1 MSITAPQSDE
11 SVQDSHPSIYPKRLP
26 IEVIDS
32 IITEAAKSW
41 GNHLKVYSRVCWEW
55 NHICRPRLFS
65 SMRVRFWDA
74 RNLSFLQFTAP
85 HLFKYP
91 QRLYVDCGSD
101 YSSAPAPPW
110 HADALGQFT
119 NVSSLTL
126 NTRRAQILPDARV
139 PAIMRLLAKAP
150 VRQLTFSS
158 WGFLEG
164 GEDLLH
170 ALSACSSTLEEL
182 TFETCHVQRGSAYL
196 CRALTEPVNIGLPPV
211 VRLTALRALKL
222 RNGWHHHPQMHRLEM
237 PNLRSL
243 FCDYDEGDPFH
254 HIWATIPGSLS
265 ELTLHIPVEV
275 TPAVPTFSEH
285 VKPSVLTIKLAY
297 SMFVT
302 AELDEDTLD
311 EPRYPTYED
320 YRRLYRV
327 LRPLRDGA
335 LRRVSLALPLY
346 SHMDGRPEAYSAE
359 RTELEVAKLKDVFG
373 PLLEGRVS
381 IDVTITQQSIV
392 VDKVVL
398 KSRAICDGA
407 VATTKEARD
416 ASAYQGSHTYEF
428 NVLKTL
434 ANC

>member
-1 MSITAPQSDE
+1 
-11 SVQDSHPSIYPKRLP
+11 
-26 IEVIDS
+26 
-32 IITEAAKSW
+32 
-41 GNHLKVYSRVCWEW
+41 
-55 NHICRPRLFS
+55 
-65 SMRVRFWDA
+65 MRVRFWDA

-297 SMFVT
+297 RYRHEPSFAPLMEWLTDCLDRPPFLDNLRLLHISMFVT

-392 VDKVVL
+392 LSKAVL
-398 KSRAICDGA
+398 KYD
-407 VATTKEARD
+407 
-416 ASAYQGSHTYEF
+416 
-428 NVLKTL
+428 L
-434 ANC
+434 